1 MNKEEAVSYIRNR
14 IYRYI
19 DVDNECTDEYIRERI
34 SREIHLF
41 SKDNII
47 SVNNK
52 DYISK
57 RVFDSIRGLDVLEE
71 FLRDDC
77 ITEIMVNGT
86 DNLFIEKLG
95 SLYQSDSCFE
105 DEKRLNDTAM
115 RIASRSNR
123 IVNAKNPILDTVLD
137 DGSRVCVV
145 LSPVSKNGTSIT
157 IRKFYDNP
165 LTMEDLIN
173 GGTISEEAADY
184 LINAVK
190 QKKNIFMS
198 GGTGSGK
205 TTLLGILGN
214 YIDED
219 ERVVTIEDSA
229 ELNLSKIKNWVRLET
244 RGSNTSGDG
253 EITIRRL
260 IKTALRMRPDR
271 LIVGEVRG
279 DEAIDMLQALNTGHA
294 GSLST
299 GHANSSKD
307 MISRLETMV
316 LYGLDI
322 PIQAIRGQIAS
333 ALDIIVHLSRMKDK
347 SRKVIEISEITGMD
361 NGNIVMEPVYL
372 FEGDVKGGKAVGELK
387 NVQKRYFRKRVYK
400 AL

>member
-86 DNLFIEKLG
+86 DNIFIEKLG

-115 RIASRSNR
+115 RIASKSNR

-198 GGTGSGK
+198 GGTGSWK

-347 SRKVIEISEITGMD
+347 SRKVIEISEITGMN

-372 FEGDVKGGKAVGELK
+372 FEDDVKGGEAVGELK
-387 NVQKRYFRKRVYK
+387 NVQK
-400 AL
+400 

>member
-34 SREIHLF
+34 SREMHLF

-47 SVNNK
+47 SVNDK

-57 RVFDSIRGLDVLEE
+57 RVFDSIRGLDVLEG

-86 DNLFIEKLG
+86 DNIFIEKLG

-145 LSPVSKNGTSIT
+145 LSPISKNGTSIT

-372 FEGDVKGGKAVGELK
+372 FEDDVKGGKAVGELK
-387 NVQKRYFRKRVYK
+387 NVQK
-400 AL
+400 

>member
-86 DNLFIEKLG
+86 DNIFIEKLG

-115 RIASRSNR
+115 RIASKSNR

-173 GGTISEEAADY
+173 RGTISEEAADY

-372 FEGDVKGGKAVGELK
+372 FEDDVKGGEAVGELK
-387 NVQKRYFRKRVYK
+387 NVQK
-400 AL
+400 

>member
-34 SREIHLF
+34 SREMHLF

-86 DNLFIEKLG
+86 DNIFIEKLG

-372 FEGDVKGGKAVGELK
+372 FEDDVKGGKAVGELK
-387 NVQKRYFRKRVYK
+387 NVQK
-400 AL
+400 

>member
-34 SREIHLF
+34 SREMHLF

-47 SVNNK
+47 SVNDK

-57 RVFDSIRGLDVLEE
+57 RVFDSIRGLDVLEG

-86 DNLFIEKLG
+86 DNIFIEKLG

-333 ALDIIVHLSRMKDK
+333 ALDIIVNLSRMKDK

-387 NVQKRYFRKRVYK
+387 NVQK
-400 AL
+400 

>member
-86 DNLFIEKLG
+86 DNIFIEKLG

-115 RIASRSNR
+115 RIASKSNR

-279 DEAIDMLQALNTGHA
+279 DEAIAMLQALNTGHA

-372 FEGDVKGGKAVGELK
+372 FEDDVKGGEALGELK
-387 NVQKRYFRKRVYK
+387 NVQK
-400 AL
+400 

>member
-86 DNLFIEKLG
+86 DNIFIEKLG

-115 RIASRSNR
+115 RIASKSNR

-322 PIQAIRGQIAS
+322 PIQAIRVQIAS

-372 FEGDVKGGKAVGELK
+372 FEDDVKGGEAVGELK
-387 NVQKRYFRKRVYK
+387 NVQK
-400 AL
+400 

>member
-34 SREIHLF
+34 SREMHLF

-47 SVNNK
+47 SVNDK

-57 RVFDSIRGLDVLEE
+57 RVFDSIRGLDVLEG

-86 DNLFIEKLG
+86 DNIFIEKLG

-165 LTMEDLIN
+165 LTMENLIN

-372 FEGDVKGGKAVGELK
+372 FEDDVKGGKAVGELK
-387 NVQKRYFRKRVYK
+387 NIQK
-400 AL
+400 

>member
-1 MNKEEAVSYIRNR
+1 MSKEEIISYIRNR
-14 IYRYI
+14 IYKYI
-19 DVDNECTDEYIRERI
+19 DVDDECTDEYIRERI

-47 SVNNK
+47 SIN
-52 DYISK
+52 DREYISK
-57 RVFDSIRGLDVLEE
+57 RVFDSIRGLDVLES
-71 FLRDDC
+71 FLRDDD

-86 DNLFIEKLG
+86 ENIFIEKSG
-95 SLYQSDSCFE
+95 SIYQSDVHFE
-105 DEKRLNDTAM
+105 DEKRLNDTAL
-115 RIASRSNR
+115 RIASKSNK

-137 DGSRVCVV
+137 DGSRACVV
-145 LSPVSKNGTSIT
+145 LYPVSRNGTSIT
-157 IRKFYDNP
+157 IRRFYDNP
-165 LTMEDLIN
+165 LTMEDLIKI
-173 GGTISEEAADY
+173 GTISEEAANY
-184 LINAVK
+184 LITAVK
-190 QKKNIFMS
+190 SKKNIFIS

-214 YIDED
+214 YIAED

-229 ELNLSKIKNWVRLET
+229 ELNLIRIKNWVRLET
-244 RGSNTSGDG
+244 KGINTSGEG

-299 GHANSSKD
+299 GHANSAKD

-316 LYGLDI
+316 LYGMDI
-322 PIQAIRGQIAS
+322 PVQAIRGQIAS
-333 ALDIIVHLSRMKDK
+333 ALDIIVHLSRIKDK
-347 SRKVIEISEITGMD
+347 SRKVMEISRISGMCS
-361 NGNIVMEPVYL
+361 GQIVLSPVYK
-372 FEGDVKGGKAVGELK
+372 FEGIETEGGKASGELK
-387 NVQKRYFRKRVYK
+387 YVQE
-400 AL
+400 

>member
-86 DNLFIEKLG
+86 DNIFIEKLG

-115 RIASRSNR
+115 RIASKSNR

-165 LTMEDLIN
+165 LTMENLIN

-322 PIQAIRGQIAS
+322 PIQAIRVQIAS

-372 FEGDVKGGKAVGELK
+372 FEDDVKGGEAVGELK
-387 NVQKRYFRKRVYK
+387 NVQK
-400 AL
+400 

>member
-34 SREIHLF
+34 SREMHLF

-86 DNLFIEKLG
+86 DNIFIEKLG

-198 GGTGSGK
+198 GGTDSGK

-372 FEGDVKGGKAVGELK
+372 FEDDVKGGKAVGELK
-387 NVQKRYFRKRVYK
+387 NVQK
-400 AL
+400 

>member
-34 SREIHLF
+34 SREMHLF

-71 FLRDDC
+71 FLCDDC

-86 DNLFIEKLG
+86 DNIFIEKLG

-372 FEGDVKGGKAVGELK
+372 FEDDVKGGKAVGELK
-387 NVQKRYFRKRVYK
+387 NVQK
-400 AL
+400 

>member
-86 DNLFIEKLG
+86 DNIFIEKLG

-333 ALDIIVHLSRMKDK
+333 VLDIIVHLSRMKDK

-372 FEGDVKGGKAVGELK
+372 FEDDVKGGEAVGELK
-387 NVQKRYFRKRVYK
+387 NVQK
-400 AL
+400 

>member
-19 DVDNECTDEYIRERI
+19 DVDNECTDEYIRERL

-86 DNLFIEKLG
+86 DNIFIEKLG

-115 RIASRSNR
+115 RIASKSNR

-347 SRKVIEISEITGMD
+347 SRKVIEISEITGMN

-372 FEGDVKGGKAVGELK
+372 FEDDVKGGEAVGELK
-387 NVQKRYFRKRVYK
+387 NVQK
-400 AL
+400 

>member
-34 SREIHLF
+34 SREMHLF

-86 DNLFIEKLG
+86 DNIFIEKLG

-316 LYGLDI
+316 LYGLEI

-372 FEGDVKGGKAVGELK
+372 FEDDVKGGEAVGELK
-387 NVQKRYFRKRVYK
+387 NVQK
-400 AL
+400 

>member
-34 SREIHLF
+34 SREMHLF

-47 SVNNK
+47 SVNDK

-57 RVFDSIRGLDVLEE
+57 RVFDSIRGLDVLEG

-77 ITEIMVNGT
+77 ITEIMVNGI
-86 DNLFIEKLG
+86 DNIFIEKLG

-387 NVQKRYFRKRVYK
+387 NVQK
-400 AL
+400 

>member
-34 SREIHLF
+34 SREMHLF

-47 SVNNK
+47 SVNDK

-57 RVFDSIRGLDVLEE
+57 RVFDSIRGLDVLEG

-86 DNLFIEKLG
+86 DNIFIEKLG

-165 LTMEDLIN
+165 LTMEELIN

-387 NVQKRYFRKRVYK
+387 NVQK
-400 AL
+400 

>member
-1 MNKEEAVSYIRNR
+1 MSKEEIISYIRNR
-14 IYRYI
+14 IYKYI
-19 DVDNECTDEYIRERI
+19 DVDDECTDEYIRERI

-47 SVNNK
+47 SVN
-52 DYISK
+52 DREYISK
-57 RVFDSIRGLDVLEE
+57 RVFDSIRGLDVLES
-71 FLRDDC
+71 FLRDDD

-86 DNLFIEKLG
+86 ENIFIEKSG
-95 SLYQSDSCFE
+95 SIYQSDVHFE
-105 DEKRLNDTAM
+105 DEKRLNDTAL
-115 RIASRSNR
+115 RIASKSNK

-137 DGSRVCVV
+137 DGSRACVV
-145 LSPVSKNGTSIT
+145 LYPVSRNGTSIT
-157 IRKFYDNP
+157 IRRFYDNP
-165 LTMEDLIN
+165 LTMEDLIKI
-173 GGTISEEAADY
+173 GTISEEAANY
-184 LINAVK
+184 LITAVK
-190 QKKNIFMS
+190 SKKNIFIS

-214 YIDED
+214 YIAED

-229 ELNLSKIKNWVRLET
+229 ELNLFRIKNWVRLET
-244 RGSNTSGDG
+244 KGINASGDG

-299 GHANSSKD
+299 GHANSAKD

-316 LYGLDI
+316 LYGMDI
-322 PIQAIRGQIAS
+322 PVQAIRGQIAS
-333 ALDIIVHLSRMKDK
+333 ALDIIVHLSRIKDK
-347 SRKVIEISEITGMD
+347 SRKVMEISRISGIC
-361 NGNIVMEPVYL
+361 NGQIVLSPVYR
-372 FEGDVKGGKAVGELK
+372 FEEIETEGGKTSGELK
-387 NVQKRYFRKRVYK
+387 YVQE
-400 AL
+400 

>member
-86 DNLFIEKLG
+86 DNIFIEKLG

-190 QKKNIFMS
+190 QEKNIFMS

-372 FEGDVKGGKAVGELK
+372 FEDDVKGGEAVGELK
-387 NVQKRYFRKRVYK
+387 NVQK
-400 AL
+400 

>member
-34 SREIHLF
+34 SREMHLF

-47 SVNNK
+47 SVNDK

-57 RVFDSIRGLDVLEE
+57 RVFDSIRGLDVLEG

-86 DNLFIEKLG
+86 DNIFIEKLG

-115 RIASRSNR
+115 RIASMSNR

-279 DEAIDMLQALNTGHA
+279 DEAIDMLQALNTGHV

-372 FEGDVKGGKAVGELK
+372 FEDDVKGGEAVGELK
-387 NVQKRYFRKRVYK
+387 NVQK
-400 AL
+400 

>member
-1 MNKEEAVSYIRNR
+1 MNQEEAVSYIRNR

-86 DNLFIEKLG
+86 DNIFIEKLG

-372 FEGDVKGGKAVGELK
+372 FEDDVKGGKAVGELK
-387 NVQKRYFRKRVYK
+387 NVQK
-400 AL
+400 

>member
-86 DNLFIEKLG
+86 DNIFIEKLG

-322 PIQAIRGQIAS
+322 PIQAIRVQIAS

-387 NVQKRYFRKRVYK
+387 NVQK
-400 AL
+400 

>member
-86 DNLFIEKLG
+86 DNFFIEKLG

-115 RIASRSNR
+115 RIASKSNR

-372 FEGDVKGGKAVGELK
+372 FEDDVKGGKAVGELK
-387 NVQKRYFRKRVYK
+387 NVQK
-400 AL
+400 

>member
-86 DNLFIEKLG
+86 DNIFIEKLG

-205 TTLLGILGN
+205 TTLLGIFGN

-372 FEGDVKGGKAVGELK
+372 FEDDVKGGEAVGELK
-387 NVQKRYFRKRVYK
+387 NVQK
-400 AL
+400 

>member
-86 DNLFIEKLG
+86 DNIFIEKLG

-115 RIASRSNR
+115 RIASKSNR

-333 ALDIIVHLSRMKDK
+333 ALDIIVHLSRMKDR

-372 FEGDVKGGKAVGELK
+372 FEDDVKGGEAVGELK
-387 NVQKRYFRKRVYK
+387 NVQK
-400 AL
+400 

>member
-34 SREIHLF
+34 SREMHLF

-47 SVNNK
+47 SVNDK

-57 RVFDSIRGLDVLEE
+57 RVFDSIRGLDVLEG

-86 DNLFIEKLG
+86 DNIFIEKLG

-244 RGSNTSGDG
+244 KGSNTSGDG

-387 NVQKRYFRKRVYK
+387 NVQK
-400 AL
+400 

>member
-86 DNLFIEKLG
+86 DNIFIEKLG

-115 RIASRSNR
+115 RIASKSNR

-372 FEGDVKGGKAVGELK
+372 FEDDVKGGEAVGELK
-387 NVQKRYFRKRVYK
+387 NVQN
-400 AL
+400 

>member
-86 DNLFIEKLG
+86 DNIFIEKLG

-115 RIASRSNR
+115 RIASKSNR

-322 PIQAIRGQIAS
+322 PIQAIRVQIAS

-372 FEGDVKGGKAVGELK
+372 FEDDVKGGKAVGELK
-387 NVQKRYFRKRVYK
+387 NVQK
-400 AL
+400 

>member
-34 SREIHLF
+34 SREMHLF

-47 SVNNK
+47 SVNDK

-57 RVFDSIRGLDVLEE
+57 RVFDSIRGLDVLEG

-86 DNLFIEKLG
+86 DNIFIEKLG

-219 ERVVTIEDSA
+219 ERVVTIEYSA

-387 NVQKRYFRKRVYK
+387 NVQK
-400 AL
+400 

>member
-86 DNLFIEKLG
+86 DNIFIEKLG

-165 LTMEDLIN
+165 LTMEDRIN

-372 FEGDVKGGKAVGELK
+372 FEDDVKGGEAVGELK
-387 NVQKRYFRKRVYK
+387 NVQK
-400 AL
+400 

>member
-86 DNLFIEKLG
+86 DNIFIEKLG

-115 RIASRSNR
+115 RIASKSNR

-165 LTMEDLIN
+165 LTMENLIN

-244 RGSNTSGDG
+244 RGGNTSGDG

-322 PIQAIRGQIAS
+322 PIQAIRVQIAS

-372 FEGDVKGGKAVGELK
+372 FEDDVKGGEAVGELK
-387 NVQKRYFRKRVYK
+387 NVQK
-400 AL
+400 

>member
-34 SREIHLF
+34 SREMHLF

-86 DNLFIEKLG
+86 DNIFIEKLG

-279 DEAIDMLQALNTGHA
+279 DEDIDMLQALNTGHA

-372 FEGDVKGGKAVGELK
+372 FEGDVKGGKVVGELK
-387 NVQKRYFRKRVYK
+387 NVQK
-400 AL
+400 

>member
-34 SREIHLF
+34 SREMHLF

-47 SVNNK
+47 SVNDK

-57 RVFDSIRGLDVLEE
+57 RVFDSIRGLDVLEG

-86 DNLFIEKLG
+86 DNIFIEKLG

-361 NGNIVMEPVYL
+361 NGNIVMKPVYL

-387 NVQKRYFRKRVYK
+387 NVQK
-400 AL
+400 

>member
-34 SREIHLF
+34 SREMHLF

-47 SVNNK
+47 SVNDK

-86 DNLFIEKLG
+86 DNIFIEKLG

-205 TTLLGILGN
+205 TTLLGMLGN

-322 PIQAIRGQIAS
+322 SIQAIRGQIAS

-372 FEGDVKGGKAVGELK
+372 FEDDVKGGKAVGELK
-387 NVQKRYFRKRVYK
+387 NVQK
-400 AL
+400 

>member
-34 SREIHLF
+34 SREMHLF

-86 DNLFIEKLG
+86 DNIFIEKLG

-333 ALDIIVHLSRMKDK
+333 ALDIIVYLSRMKDK

-372 FEGDVKGGKAVGELK
+372 FEDDVKGGKAVGELK
-387 NVQKRYFRKRVYK
+387 NVQK
-400 AL
+400 

>member
-86 DNLFIEKLG
+86 DNIFIEKLG

-279 DEAIDMLQALNTGHA
+279 NEAIDMLQALNTGHA

-372 FEGDVKGGKAVGELK
+372 FEDDVKGGEAVGELK
-387 NVQKRYFRKRVYK
+387 NVQK
-400 AL
+400 

>member
-1 MNKEEAVSYIRNR
+1 MKKEEAVSYIRNR

-86 DNLFIEKLG
+86 DNIFIEKLG

-115 RIASRSNR
+115 RIASKSNR

-361 NGNIVMEPVYL
+361 NGNIAMEPVYL
-372 FEGDVKGGKAVGELK
+372 FEDDVKGGEAVGELK
-387 NVQKRYFRKRVYK
+387 NVQK
-400 AL
+400 

>member
-34 SREIHLF
+34 SREMHLF

-47 SVNNK
+47 SVNDK

-57 RVFDSIRGLDVLEE
+57 RVFDSIRGLDVLEG

-86 DNLFIEKLG
+86 DNIFIEKLG

-253 EITIRRL
+253 EITIIRL

-372 FEGDVKGGKAVGELK
+372 FEDDVKGGEAVGELK
-387 NVQKRYFRKRVYK
+387 NVQK
-400 AL
+400 